1 MLKRFFDLSTS
12 AIAIALIWPIL
23 LLISI
28 WIKLDSSGPV
38 FFRQERVGRHGRTFR
53 IFKFRTMT
61 VDAEKKGLQLTVGG
75 DNRVTRAG
83 KFLRKTKLDELPQ
96 LFDVL
101 IGNMSIVG
109 PRPEVPKY
117 IAQYPA
123 SIRKQVLSVR
133 PGITD
138 RASIE
143 FRNENEILS
152 NSADPE
158 KSYINEILPIKQKY
172 YIEYVNKNSFL
183 GDLKI
188 IWETAFAIVSK

>member
-38 FFRQERVGRHGRTFR
+38 FFRQERVGRHGITFR

-117 IAQYPA
+117 IDQYPA

-188 IWETAFAIVSK
+188 IWETAFAIISK

>member
-117 IAQYPA
+117 IDQYPA

-188 IWETAFAIVSK
+188 IWETAFAIISK

>member
-1 MLKRFFDLSTS
+1 
-12 AIAIALIWPIL
+12 
-23 LLISI
+23 
-28 WIKLDSSGPV
+28 
-38 FFRQERVGRHGRTFR
+38 
-53 IFKFRTMT
+53 MT
-61 VDAEKKGLQLTVGG
+61 VDAERKGLQLTVGS
-75 DNRVTRAG
+75 DHRVTRAG
-83 KFLRKTKLDELPQ
+83 RLLRKTKLDELPQ

-123 SIRKQVLSVR
+123 DIREMVLSVR

-152 NSADPE
+152 NSSDPE
-158 KSYINEILPIKQKY
+158 KSYINEVLPIKQKY
-172 YIEYVNKNSFL
+172 YLDYVTNNSLL
-183 GDLKI
+183 GDIKI
-188 IWETAFAIVSK
+188 IIDTALAVITK

>member
-158 KSYINEILPIKQKY
+158 KSYINEILPIKQ
-172 YIEYVNKNSFL
+172 NTTSN
-183 GDLKI
+183 
-188 IWETAFAIVSK
+188 T